1 MKGMSQAEKKRI
13 LAIAGNPKNGLI
25 EPLNSIPNGFRIL
38 QRSYYYDPKIKRSVG
53 TRKAVGVV
61 IDGKYLTSEEY
72 RAKYTRQGNLRAAK
86 PQSDGD
92 GKKEEALNGK
102 AAGSAAAP
110 KIIYD
115 RLLGAVPL
123 LYEMAVK
130 SGILDD
136 LREVCGK
143 DLASKIISLAM
154 HWIMDRESS
163 AARYARFADSYALPY
178 PGTITESGIAK
189 LYSSLGSDKAKL
201 KEMFARRIRRLK
213 PEDLLCYDSESIP
226 EQARDN
232 FSEEIFLKTRGASP
246 ETHFAI
252 LLDKA
257 TGMPVQYRLIK
268 GKSSAF
274 LAADDIVSEVRKIA
288 GDKRITFVFESRDES
303 MANLFMCSQSNS
315 AALMAAESLPE
326 LAQTVAAA
334 QQDLGD
340 FWEESLVIPGTDVC
354 GRSRKV
360 SVSYRGAGFDLWIHV
375 FRSASRSNIEQAAL
389 YAKLDSF
396 ELLWKRSDVKERQ
409 KLSMSPLMECY
420 KLTPQDRDLERNED
434 AVNARTRNYGSFAI
448 VSASEMTAAEA
459 YATYY
464 ERDETEQL
472 FKSGKI
478 KIKPGASS
486 SRCQDIMEG
495 RFLVA
500 FTAQTILAELKNE
513 LGKEHGFDDKRKKPL
528 KPHTFSVSDVIDIT
542 GGIVIFYDEGAR
554 KYWITGPSG
563 ELGRLCIA
571 LGLSP
576 DFYDGK
582 PRYLESPEDLRR
594 EL

>member
-1 MKGMSQAEKKRI
+1 MKGMSKAEKKRI

-38 QRSYYYDPKIKRSVG
+38 QRSYYYDPKIKRSAG
-53 TRKAVGVV
+53 TRKAIGVV
-61 IDGKYLTSEEY
+61 IDGKYLTAAEY
-72 RAKYTRQGNLRAAK
+72 RAKYTRQGNLRAAMT
-86 PQSDGD
+86 QADR

-143 DLASKIISLAM
+143 ELASKILSLAM

-178 PGTITESGIAK
+178 PGPLTESGIAS
-189 LYSSLGSDKAKL
+189 LFSSLGRDKQSLRAV
-201 KEMFARRIRRLK
+201 FAGRMRRLK
-213 PEDLLCYDSESIP
+213 SEELLCYDSESIP

-246 ETHFAI
+246 EAHLAI
-252 LLDKA
+252 LMDKA
-257 TGMPVQYRLIK
+257 TGMPLQYRLIK
-268 GKSSAF
+268 GKASAF

-288 GDKRITFVFESRDES
+288 GDKRITFVFENRDES

-315 AALMAAESLPE
+315 AALMAGASLPE
-326 LAQTVAAA
+326 LAQDIAAA
-334 QQDLGD
+334 QNDLGD
-340 FWEESLVIPGTDVC
+340 FWEESAVIPGTDVC

-375 FRSASRSNIEQAAL
+375 FRSASRSNIERAAL
-389 YAKLDSF
+389 YGKLDSF

-409 KLSMSPLMECY
+409 KLSMTPLMECY
-420 KLTPQDRDLERNED
+420 KLTPPDRDLERNED
-434 AVNARTRNYGSFAI
+434 AVNARTRNYGSFAL
-448 VSASEMTAAEA
+448 VATSEMTAAEVYAA
-459 YATYY
+459 YH
-464 ERDETEQL
+464 ERNKIEQL
-472 FKSGKI
+472 FKSGKV
-478 KIKPGASS
+478 KINPGASS
-486 SRCQDIMEG
+486 SRYQDIMEG

-513 LGKEHGFDDKRKKPL
+513 LGKEHMFDDKRKKPL

-554 KYWITGPSG
+554 KFQATWPSG

-576 DFYDGK
+576 DFYAEK
-582 PRYLESPEDLRR
+582 PGYLESPDDLRR
-594 EL
+594 EH

>member
-1 MKGMSQAEKKRI
+1 
-13 LAIAGNPKNGLI
+13 
-25 EPLNSIPNGFRIL
+25 
-38 QRSYYYDPKIKRSVG
+38 
-53 TRKAVGVV
+53 
-61 IDGKYLTSEEY
+61 
-72 RAKYTRQGNLRAAK
+72 
-86 PQSDGD
+86 
-92 GKKEEALNGK
+92 
-102 AAGSAAAP
+102 
-110 KIIYD
+110 
-115 RLLGAVPL
+115 
-123 LYEMAVK
+123 MAH
-130 SGILDD
+130 LF
-136 LREVCGK
+136 
-143 DLASKIISLAM
+143 
-154 HWIMDRESS
+154 
-163 AARYARFADSYALPY
+163 RYA
-178 PGTITESGIAK
+178 
-189 LYSSLGSDKAKL
+189 
-201 KEMFARRIRRLK
+201 
-213 PEDLLCYDSESIP
+213 
-226 EQARDN
+226 
-232 FSEEIFLKTRGASP
+232 
-246 ETHFAI
+246 
-252 LLDKA
+252 
-257 TGMPVQYRLIK
+257 
-268 GKSSAF
+268 
-274 LAADDIVSEVRKIA
+274 
-288 GDKRITFVFESRDES
+288 
-303 MANLFMCSQSNS
+303 QSNS
-315 AALMAAESLPE
+315 AALMAAASLPE
-326 LAQTVAAA
+326 LAQDIAAA
-334 QQDLGD
+334 QNAPGD
-340 FWEESLVIPGTDVC
+340 FREESSVIPGTDVC

-375 FRSASRSNIEQAAL
+375 FRSASRSNIERAAL

-396 ELLWKRSDVKERQ
+396 ELLWKRTDAKERQ

-420 KLTPQDRDLERNED
+420 KLTPPDRDLERNED
-434 AVNARTRNYGSFAI
+434 AVNALTRNYGSFAI
-448 VSASEMTAAEA
+448 VSSAEMTAAEVYAA
-459 YATYY
+459 YH
-464 ERDETEQL
+464 ERDEIEQL